1 MLVKIC
7 GLMNQEDVAAAVE
20 SGADYIGFV
29 FADSRRQITYS
40 HAAEIGALVPHS
52 VKKVGVFVNPS
63 AEEVMKAVAAANLD
77 MIQLHGDESP
87 EFCRLMPKPV
97 IKAFSISDQS
107 DIERMNQFDV
117 AHILADAPGADYR
130 GGSGHTFDWSI
141 LKDSGQKVLLA
152 GGLTAENVRRAITE
166 TSPLGVDV
174 SSGVE
179 IAGKKDHEKI
189 TAFIKQAKGSC

>member
-7 GLMNQEDVAAAVE
+7 GLMNQEDVKAAVD

-29 FADSRRQITYS
+29 FADSSRRITYS
-40 HAAEIGALVPHS
+40 HAAEISAAVPDS

-63 AEEVMKAVAAANLD
+63 VEEVMEAVAAVKLD

-87 EFCRLMPKPV
+87 EFCSMMPKPV
-97 IKAFSISDQS
+97 IKAFSVSDES
-107 DIERMNQFDV
+107 DIDRMNQFDV

-141 LKDSGQKVLLA
+141 LKDSGQKVILA
-152 GGLTAENVRRAITE
+152 GGLTSENVRTAITE
-166 TSPLGVDV
+166 TAPLGVDV

-179 IAGKKDHEKI
+179 TDSQKDHEKI